1 MKHEMLIRKGNIELA
16 KEVENL
22 FKHSLN
28 GEEIKQSCGNLGQ
41 PSDGVLLRKFQI
53 FNQEYLPFVITFNLP
68 YDCDPKSFTS

>member
-41 PSDGVLLRKFQI
+41 PSDGVLLRKFQ
-53 FNQEYLPFVITFNLP
+53 
-68 YDCDPKSFTS
+68 KSGS